1 MKTPGDSNKKNL
13 SHQARET
20 GALKGAGEWNLASV
34 EHTYC
39 SSVSVFSLGPLPNGL
54 CPPTLQEWVFLIS
67 QLIHIPAPPPALGTY
82 NAIKLRPKIP
92 QHTFPLLVQD
102 TYVVTKE
109 TGKSCLPAGCKD

>member
-39 SSVSVFSLGPLPNGL
+39 SCLSVLSRPSAKWIVPTHTARMSLLNQS
-54 CPPTLQEWVFLIS
+54 TDSHTSSSIS
-67 QLIHIPAPPPALGTY
+67 SGD
-82 NAIKLRPKIP
+82 PKRNQI
-92 QHTFPLLVQD
+92 
-102 TYVVTKE
+102 E
-109 TGKSCLPAGCKD
+109 T